1 MWVRSLLLA
10 AAVLATSA
18 APALADKGGRHRDG
32 LMQPNWAFE
41 QRGDRGGDN
50 DRGNRHQDIRSLRE
64 IVSMVR
70 ARFGGDLIS
79 ARLENGERPF
89 YVLRWRMP
97 NNDVRDFAVDAESG
111 QIR

>member
-10 AAVLATSA
+10 AAMLAASA

-50 DRGNRHQDIRSLRE
+50 DRGNPHQDIRSLRE

-97 NNDVRDFAVDAESG
+97 NGDVRDFEVDAESG